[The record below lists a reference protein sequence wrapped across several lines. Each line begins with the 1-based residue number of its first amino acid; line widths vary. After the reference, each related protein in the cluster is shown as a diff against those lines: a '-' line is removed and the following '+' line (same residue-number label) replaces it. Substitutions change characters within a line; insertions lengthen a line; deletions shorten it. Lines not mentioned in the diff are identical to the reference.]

1 VAAAVLGERQRVR
14 AAARHLHDARRG
26 EGAHRPRLE
35 RTVAVRVAASQLT
48 VAVAAEAPRDAAL
61 RERERVSAAAR
72 YLQQERT
79 AWRTAW
85 CIAWRFACLRRQG
98 RA

>member
-1 VAAAVLGERQRVR
+1 
-14 AAARHLHDARRG
+14 
-26 EGAHRPRLE
+26 
-35 RTVAVRVAASQLT
+35 VRVAASQLT

-79 AWRTAW
+79 AW
-85 CIAWRFACLRRQG
+85 CIAWRFAWRIAWRFAWRFACHRRQG